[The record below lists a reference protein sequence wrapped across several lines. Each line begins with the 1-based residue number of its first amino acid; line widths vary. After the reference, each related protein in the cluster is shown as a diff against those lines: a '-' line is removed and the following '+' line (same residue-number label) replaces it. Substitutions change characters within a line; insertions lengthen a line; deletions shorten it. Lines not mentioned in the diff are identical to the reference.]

1 MKKFI
6 KCAVIR
12 AVKTMCQTAIGIIG
26 ASKLISEVDWITC
39 LSAVGMAGIL
49 SILTSIVGGLPEVD
63 YIEDDDDDDIDDDI
77 FEDEEEEELY
87 YG

>member
-1 MKKFI
+1 MKTFI

-12 AVKTMCQTAIGIIG
+12 AIKTMCQTAIGIIG
-26 ASKLISEVDWITC
+26 ASKLISDVDWITC

-63 YIEDDDDDDIDDDI
+63 YEE
-77 FEDEEEEELY
+77 EDEEDEEYMEDELC
-87 YG
+87 

>member
-12 AVKTMCQTAIGIIG
+12 MIKTMCQTAIGIIG
-26 ASKLISEVDWITC
+26 ASTLISEVDWLMC
-39 LSAVGMAGIL
+39 LSAVGMSGIL

-63 YIEDDDDDDIDDDI
+63 YEEED
-77 FEDEEEEELY
+77 EDEEYMEDELC
-87 YG
+87 

>member
-26 ASKLISEVDWITC
+26 ASTLISEVNWLTC
-39 LSAVGMAGIL
+39 LSAVVMSGIL
-49 SILTSIVGGLPEVD
+49 SILTSVVGGLPEVD
-63 YIEDDDDDDIDDDI
+63 YEYEE
-77 FEDEEEEELY
+77 EDEEEEY
-87 YG
+87 DD

>member
-26 ASKLISEVDWITC
+26 ASTLISEVDWLMC
-39 LSAVGMAGIL
+39 LSAVGMSGIL

-63 YIEDDDDDDIDDDI
+63 YVIDEE
-77 FEDEEEEELY
+77 EDEEWDL
-87 YG
+87 

>member
-12 AVKTMCQTAIGIIG
+12 MIKTMCQTAIGIIG
-26 ASKLISEVDWITC
+26 ASTLISEVDWITC
-39 LSAVGMAGIL
+39 ASAVGMAGIL

-63 YIEDDDDDDIDDDI
+63 YNFDE
-77 FEDEEEEELY
+77 EDEDYE
-87 YG
+87 

>member
-26 ASKLISEVDWITC
+26 ASTLISEVDWLMC
-39 LSAVGMAGIL
+39 LSAVGMSGLL

-63 YIEDDDDDDIDDDI
+63 YVIDEE
-77 FEDEEEEELY
+77 EDEEWDL
-87 YG
+87 

>member
-12 AVKTMCQTAIGIIG
+12 AIKTMCQTAIGIIG
-26 ASKLISEVDWITC
+26 ASTILSDVDWIMC
-39 LSAVGMAGIL
+39 ASAVCMAGIL

-63 YIEDDDDDDIDDDI
+63 YSFDLD
-77 FEDEEEEELY
+77 DEEEDDEEC
-87 YG
+87 

>member
-26 ASKLISEVDWITC
+26 ASTLISEVNWLTC
-39 LSAVGMAGIL
+39 LSAVVMSGIL
-49 SILTSIVGGLPEVD
+49 SILTSVVGGLPEVD
-63 YIEDDDDDDIDDDI
+63 YEYKE
-77 FEDEEEEELY
+77 EDEEEEY
-87 YG
+87 DD

>member
-12 AVKTMCQTAIGIIG
+12 AIKTMCQTAIGIIG
-26 ASKLISEVDWITC
+26 ASKLISDVDWITC

-63 YIEDDDDDDIDDDI
+63 YEE
-77 FEDEEEEELY
+77 EDEEDEEYMEDELC
-87 YG
+87 

>member
-12 AVKTMCQTAIGIIG
+12 MIKTMCQTAIGIIG
-26 ASKLISEVDWITC
+26 ASTLISEVDWLTC
-39 LSAVGMAGIL
+39 LSAVGMSGIL

-63 YIEDDDDDDIDDDI
+63 TDTEDY
-77 FEDEEEEELY
+77 DEEEDI
-87 YG
+87 

>member
-12 AVKTMCQTAIGIIG
+12 MIKTMCQTAIGIIG
-26 ASKLISEVDWITC
+26 ASTLISEVDWLTC
-39 LSAVGMAGIL
+39 ASAVGMAGLL

-63 YIEDDDDDDIDDDI
+63 NNIVYYATEY
-77 FEDEEEEELY
+77 DEEDI
-87 YG
+87 

>member
-26 ASKLISEVDWITC
+26 ASTLISEVDWITC
-39 LSAVGMAGIL
+39 ASAVGMAGIL

-63 YIEDDDDDDIDDDI
+63 YNFDE
-77 FEDEEEEELY
+77 EDEDY
-87 YG
+87 D

>member
-12 AVKTMCQTAIGIIG
+12 MIKTMCQTAIGIIG
-26 ASKLISEVDWITC
+26 ASTLITEVDWLTC
-39 LSAVGMAGIL
+39 ASAVGMAGLL

-63 YIEDDDDDDIDDDI
+63 TDESDEY
-77 FEDEEEEELY
+77 DEEEDI
-87 YG
+87 

>member
-12 AVKTMCQTAIGIIG
+12 AIKTMCQTAIGIIG

-49 SILTSIVGGLPEVD
+49 SILTSIVGGLPE
-63 YIEDDDDDDIDDDI
+63 IE
-77 FEDEEEEELY
+77 FEEDEEDDEYMEDELC
-87 YG
+87 